1 MQYFSFLKTVAPT
14 KNLTK
19 TGTTGTS
26 NRIVIAQSDDHD
38 DDDIQWEVFY
48 FLI

>member
-1 MQYFSFLKTVAPT
+1 MQYFSIFKTVAQT
-14 KNLTK
+14 KNLAK
-19 TGTTGTS
+19 TGTTPS